1 MNLYSRCV
9 LVWDTA
15 RYMLQI
21 RVNGIV
27 VGIVRITIRDT
38 VRGMVRITGLKLRV
52 R

>member
-38 VRGMVRITGLKLRV
+38 VRVWLELQG
-52 R
+52 